1 MNPIKILLVDDSKSA
16 RYALRLQLQRH
27 AAEVET
33 ADSAENALG
42 RIKEEQPDAI
52 FMDHTMPGMNGFEAL
67 DILKADP
74 GTASIPVVMCT
85 SNEDPEFLAQ
95 AHRKGALDVLAKS
108 TAQDKLPPLIERI
121 RQIVSGAPAQ
131 AVERRSAPAVDAAA
145 ISEIIRRDVPRLIE
159 ERLDAILEQRVEAA
173 LMPLLAEFGDRL
185 TADVQDYADRRIS
198 EGLDGETKRLQRH
211 FIGVQNEQAR
221 LSANRLT
228 AEVLPQAVSQ
238 QFEKERNN
246 LAQMVQEFID
256 HTLDGVS
263 QEPAFMRRVLDMAE
277 VTAMKVADEAAKKHA
292 RELADKIA
300 SERASMVAESFTGTA
315 RTDADT
321 MYVLAG
327 VAALVGIAAS
337 GFVYLLLS

>member
-1 MNPIKILLVDDSKSA
+1 
-16 RYALRLQLQRH
+16 
-27 AAEVET
+27 
-33 ADSAENALG
+33 
-42 RIKEEQPDAI
+42 
-52 FMDHTMPGMNGFEAL
+52 
-67 DILKADP
+67 
-74 GTASIPVVMCT
+74 
-85 SNEDPEFLAQ
+85 
-95 AHRKGALDVLAKS
+95 
-108 TAQDKLPPLIERI
+108 
-121 RQIVSGAPAQ
+121 
-131 AVERRSAPAVDAAA
+131 
-145 ISEIIRRDVPRLIE
+145 
-159 ERLDAILEQRVEAA
+159 
-173 LMPLLAEFGDRL
+173 MPLLAEFGDRL